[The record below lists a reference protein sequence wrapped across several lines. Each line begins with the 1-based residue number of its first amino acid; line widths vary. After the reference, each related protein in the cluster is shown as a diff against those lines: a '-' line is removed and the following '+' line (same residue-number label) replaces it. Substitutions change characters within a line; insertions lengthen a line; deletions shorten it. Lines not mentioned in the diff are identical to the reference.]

1 MSCIANID
9 RFLISN
15 EIINNLTVI
24 YRYIGKND
32 SFKKAVDADLN
43 RIMAQ
48 TIERD
53 CYFLAKILKL
63 DLTDNRMRLIITKD
77 SAPRSVDEKTLYNL
91 KEVLSTYQKFADES
105 TFDSASLINTINF
118 LFPTKTI
125 KYDYE
130 PFDKQSSASVT
141 SKRIVVDEEYR
152 LLNDHLIKNDV
163 EKIYLYIHYFLDLC
177 NIAPFTNENEVMNY
191 LSLLLVLRKC
201 EIDCFKYV
209 SLYELLYANINGYK
223 EVFNDASFNWK
234 EGYPKT
240 LPFVRFI
247 TDLVIDAYQKTEKI
261 IKEYESDKTLNKG
274 DNIENT
280 ISNLP
285 RTFTKDDIRAYHQY
299 VSESTINRALAKLKD
314 ENNIKPLGKGR
325 SAKWVKTGML

>member
-1 MSCIANID
+1 MSCISNID

-24 YRYIGKND
+24 YRYIGKNE
-32 SFKKAVDADLN
+32 SFRKSVDADLN
-43 RIMAQ
+43 RIVSQ
-48 TIERD
+48 TVERD

-77 SAPRSVDEKTLYNL
+77 SNPRSLDEKTLYNL
-91 KEVLSTYQKFADES
+91 KEVLSSYQKFSEET
-105 TFDSASLINTINF
+105 TFDSSSLINTINF

-130 PFDKQSSASVT
+130 PFDKSSSSVT

-152 LLNDHLIKNDV
+152 LLNDHLIKNDI
-163 EKIYLYIHYFLDLC
+163 EKIYLYLHYFVDLC
-177 NIAPFTNENEVMNY
+177 NIKPFTIDNEAMNY
-191 LSLLLVLRKC
+191 LSLLLILRKC
-201 EIDCFKYV
+201 EIDAFKYA
-209 SLYELLYANINGYK
+209 SLFELIYNNLKDYN
-223 EVFNDASFNWK
+223 EVLNDASFNWK

-240 LPFVRFI
+240 LPFIKFV
-247 TDLVIDAYQKTEKI
+247 TDLIIEGYTKAEKV
-261 IKEYESDKTLNKG
+261 IKEYISDKSLHKG

-285 RTFTKDDIRAYHQY
+285 RTFTKDDIRVYHPY

-325 SAKWVKTGML
+325 SAKWIKTGML

>member
-1 MSCIANID
+1 MSCISNID

-32 SFKKAVDADLN
+32 SFRKSVDIDLD
-43 RIMAQ
+43 RIVSQ
-48 TIERD
+48 TVERD

-77 SAPRSVDEKTLYNL
+77 SNPRSLDEKTLYNL
-91 KEVLSTYQKFADES
+91 KEVLSSYQKFSEE
-105 TFDSASLINTINF
+105 TTLDSSSLINTINF

-130 PFDKQSSASVT
+130 RHDKFSSSVT
-141 SKRIVVDEEYR
+141 SKRIVVDDEYR
-152 LLNDHLIKNDV
+152 LLNDHLIKNDI
-163 EKIYLYIHYFLDLC
+163 ERIYLYLHYFIDLC
-177 NIAPFTNENEVMNY
+177 NIEPFTVDNEVINY
-191 LSLLLVLRKC
+191 LSLLLILRKC
-201 EIDCFKYV
+201 EIDAFKYI
-209 SLYELLYANINGYK
+209 SLYEIIYNNLNAYK
-223 EVFNDASFNWK
+223 QVLNDASFNWK

-240 LPFVRFI
+240 LPFIKFM
-247 TDLVIDAYQKTEKI
+247 TDLVIDAYKKAEKV
-261 IKEYESDKTLNKG
+261 IKEYITDKSLHKG

-285 RTFTKDDIRAYHQY
+285 RTFTKEDIRAYHPY

-325 SAKWVKTGML
+325 SAKWIKTGML